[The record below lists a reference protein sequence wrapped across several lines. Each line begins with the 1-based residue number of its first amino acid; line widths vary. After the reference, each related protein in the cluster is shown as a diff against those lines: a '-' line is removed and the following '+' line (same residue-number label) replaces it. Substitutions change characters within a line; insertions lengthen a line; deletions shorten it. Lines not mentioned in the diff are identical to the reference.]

1 MLVIDDDRCLACA
14 GCIALC
20 PEAALFQ
27 DIAGLEVNQNLCT
40 LCGICVGFCPVIA
53 LSVVDAVAERGKPAR

>member
-1 MLVIDDDRCLACA
+1 MLMIDDDRCIACA

-27 DIAGLEVNQNLCT
+27 DIDGLKVHQDLCT
-40 LCGICVGFCPVIA
+40 LCGICVGFCPVMA
-53 LSVVDAVAERGKPAR
+53 LSVVDAVTERGEAAR